1 MEVMKFLIALNVMM
15 INKYALNVKINILFY
30 LAVINVLAVMMKYME
45 NRLVKEIVMALD
57 IVKLKQFYVINVRK
71 DITM

>member
-1 MEVMKFLIALNVMM
+1 MKFLIALNVMM
-15 INKYALNVKINILFY
+15 IKKYALNVKINILFY